1 MKFVWIGCISDHF
14 CILKYDDT
22 YIYII
27 FCSEQMTWQLHK
39 FGCISDHFCVLQ
51 NTDICIYVSEQ
62 ITWNLYELVACQIMF
77 VSYKIMI
84 YIYIFNF
91 GINYMKFVWIGCMSG
106 HFCSFKYHDVYIYLI
121 FKPNDMKFVW
131 IGCMSDHL
139 CMVKNHDKK
148 YIYIYIFNIRTT
160 GNMPFL
166 LIWVPPICLV
176 SRFRGS
182 ITHAFPQMGVAL
194 ISKAN

>member
-1 MKFVWIGCISDHF
+1 MTWNLHECVAFARGFLYLKLSWYIYTYNFRTNDMKFVCIGCISDHF
-14 CILKYDDT
+14 CFLEIWRYI

-77 VSYKIMI
+77 VSYK
-84 YIYIFNF
+84 
-91 GINYMKFVWIGCMSG
+91 KW
-106 HFCSFKYHDVYIYLI
+106 
-121 FKPNDMKFVW
+121 
-131 IGCMSDHL
+131 
-139 CMVKNHDKK
+139 
-148 YIYIYIFNIRTT
+148 YIYIYIFHFRTT
-160 GNMPFL
+160 DNMPFL
-166 LIWVPPICLV
+166 FIWVPPICLV

-182 ITHAFPQMGVAL
+182 ITHAFPQMGVVL